1 MDQRPV
7 GGGGGEGEGYKI
19 LPKLARRISFDR
31 GAFISL
37 PFEINSTKKHVVK
50 LNIRN
55 IDILY
60 P

>member
-7 GGGGGEGEGYKI
+7 GGGGEGEGYKI
-19 LPKLARRISFDR
+19 LPKLARRISFGR
-31 GAFISL
+31 GAFICL

-55 IDILY
+55 IDILC